1 MKDRLLAL
9 RPLLL
14 RVIGYPV
21 FFGFFFL
28 TFLYFT
34 FPYDR
39 LRETIIAAVE
49 APRAGPTGRVVQSN
63 MELSIGSLSPTFL
76 PGLEARDVTVT
87 TLPQRPGD
95 RPTTMQLEKV
105 RVRVSLLSLLFQ
117 TANVHFS
124 VEGMGG
130 EIVGDV
136 SASIA
141 KVNPGLREA
150 KVTLTDV
157 RVGELAPLIAMVGL
171 PMGGRLSGEVEVT
184 VPDGAL
190 NQAEGQV
197 RLTIAALTV
206 GNGQAQYQIPHFGG
220 VTVEQIRAGD
230 LTFNVNIRRG
240 AAVLDR
246 VGAHSAEFDL
256 QMDGRLDLRPN
267 FGESP
272 MNLGVRFRLTDVY
285 RNKSEQ
291 AGRILSV
298 MDMAPDLRR
307 ARRPDGLL
315 AFRCTGTIER
325 NPACLPDTR
334 GAAPA
339 AAAGTPMPPGFAP

>member
-1 MKDRLLAL
+1 MKERLLAL

-14 RVIGYPV
+14 RVVGYPL

-28 TFLYFT
+28 TFLYYT

-49 APRAGPTGRVVQSN
+49 APRTSATGRVTQSN

-87 TLPQRPGD
+87 SLPTRPGD
-95 RPTTMQLEKV
+95 HPTTMHLDKV
-105 RVRVSLLSLLFQ
+105 RVRVSLFALLVQ
-117 TANVHFS
+117 TASVHFAI
-124 VEGMGG
+124 EGMGG

-136 SASIA
+136 SASIG
-141 KVNPGLREA
+141 KTNPGLRDL

-157 RVGELAPLIAMVGL
+157 RVGELAPLVAMVGL
-171 PMGGRLSGEVEVT
+171 PIGGRLSGEVELA
-184 VPDGAL
+184 VPDGAV
-190 NQAEGQV
+190 NQSEGQV
-197 RLTIAALTV
+197 RLTVAALTV

-230 LTFNVNIRRG
+230 LAFNVNIRRG

-256 QMDGRLDLRPN
+256 QMDGRIDMRPN

-315 AFRCTGTIER
+315 AFRCTGTVER
-325 NPACLPDTR
+325 NTTCQPDTR
-334 GAAPA
+334 GATP
-339 AAAGTPMPPGFAP
+339 AAGTPMPPGFAP